1 MLDKITLQY
10 PTWFII
16 FCLLL
21 GLLYAGFMYYRD
33 SKFEEAAKWV
43 KPVITTL
50 RFLTIS
56 ILSFLLLS
64 PVVKNQKEEIK
75 QPIIIIA
82 EDKSQSIPSAVSKE
96 ELETY
101 STEMASMTT
110 KLSEKFEVVKL
121 NFGDEVVPG
130 TFDTFGY
137 QVTNLSNALNYIH
150 DSYVDQN
157 IGAVIIATDGIYNEG
172 TNPLYENVKF
182 SAPVYTIAMGDT
194 TLRKDLSISNVLH
207 NKIAYLGDKTGIQV
221 DVSAKNAKGANSKVS
236 LYKGKTLL
244 EQKSIRFD
252 NDNDYKTLDFL
263 LEANTVG
270 INKYSVSVSQISDES
285 SYANNRRDFYIEV
298 LDGKQ
303 KILLL
308 ADGPHPDIA
317 AFKNIVTS
325 NKNYEITTA
334 FVGQG
339 VTNVGDFDLVIFH
352 NLPSSTHDINEAID
366 VLNRKNTPRLFIA
379 GSQTNQIKFNAIQNV
394 VKITGNSNTN
404 EDIQADFQGGFSLF
418 TISEELKKQ
427 LQRYPPLLSQFGD
440 FKLQSVANSLL
451 NQKIKKISTN
461 YPLLAFNDQ
470 GGTKSAVLTGEGI
483 WRWRLFDF
491 QEGQNYD
498 VITELVNKTIQY
510 LTVKDD
516 KRKFRVNLAKN
527 VYKETENIIFDA
539 QLYNSSY
546 EMVNEPDVLLTI
558 KDEDN
563 KVYNFSFSKSNNY
576 YTLNAG
582 QFAEG
587 SYQYSANVNFNGE
600 NSIAKGRFTIQRVQ
614 LEQYNLTANHNLL
627 SALSDKFN
635 GQMYYPTKLTELNSA
650 IMNSDVIR
658 PIVYLSSS
666 TQSIMN
672 NKWIFGFLILL
683 LTLEWFMRRYY
694 GSY

>member
-43 KPVITTL
+43 KPVMTTL

-110 KLSEKFEVVKL
+110 KLSENFEVVKL
-121 NFGDEVVPG
+121 NFGDEVVPA

-600 NSIAKGRFTIQRVQ
+600 NSTAKGRFTIQRVQ